1 MSSRESSLGAAIWC
15 SNTAVCFSFGLFG
28 RLEKKNKSWRDVV
41 GVDEGGHWLLFF
53 MKLVVVPLWKPL
65 RFFPCRKCV
74 TIFEVFSSLQFQKM
88 DMKVELLSW
97 RVFISESHD
106 SLYLAGGFKSF
117 LIFYRGNSSILTDIV
132 QKCWNHLPVHHL
144 KWWMLVSN
152 EGKKIL
158 VSYAIR
164 WAPMVLI
171 NGGTRGPYGII
182 NRSARNAQRRWRT
195 CRGREGNLTQLGVLV
210 IFAWMILF

>member
-1 MSSRESSLGAAIWC
+1 
-15 SNTAVCFSFGLFG
+15 
-28 RLEKKNKSWRDVV
+28 
-41 GVDEGGHWLLFF
+41 

-158 VSYAIR
+158 ASYAIR

-182 NRSARNAQRRWRT
+182 NRSARNAHCRWRT
-195 CRGREGNLTQLGVLV
+195 CRGREGNLTQLGVLM
-210 IFAWMILF
+210 IFVWNFGSLFVFHHVLSTQISKHIKTQNIAQVDIFQNSPRKRMIHRIVVWASGL